1 MSIQRYRKQI
11 IFIAD
16 TIIFFFSSFFL
27 YAFISDLSRS
37 QLINLKFHLSNLL
50 YLWLCMLLFQLLFR
64 SYDSLWRYAGS
75 KEYLS
80 LLLGA
85 ALGFALYRI
94 TIPLVFPIQLPVLYL
109 VALTSMSLLGM
120 ITIRLLYRLFRRHI
134 TTGKNPRNQI
144 PLAIVGAGDA
154 GVLLL
159 RELQSNA
166 DSIYR
171 PVCFFDDDQ
180 QKVGKFILG
189 VKVAGTIEDIPHQ
202 LKDTPVREL
211 MVAIPSATDNR
222 RAEVLQICAQLDG
235 IRVRILP
242 SALTLMEHNNGPIA
256 AQLQDVRIE
265 DLLGRDPVQ
274 LDTALISSFLRGKV
288 ILVTGGGGSIGSE
301 LCRQIFKHKPR
312 QLIILDVYENNAY
325 DIQQE
330 LRQQYH
336 DISNLVVEIAS
347 VRDTQR
353 INQIFDCYRP
363 QIVFHAAA
371 HKHVPLMEHNPLQ
384 AVQNN
389 IFGTLNVVNAADRFG
404 VSKFVQ
410 ISTDKAVN
418 PTNVMGATKRFCEM
432 ILQSM
437 KGISK
442 TDFVAVRFGNVL
454 GSNGSVIPL
463 FKRQIAEGGP
473 VTVTDKRIIRYFMTI
488 PEAAQLV
495 LQAGAMAHKN
505 EVFVLDMGEP
515 MKILTLAESLIRLSG
530 YIPYQDIPIIET
542 GLRPGEKLYE
552 ELLIVTNNVQQTENK
567 KIFIERQPA
576 VSQEEM
582 TAKLTILREVLKTG
596 DPIQLRTALHMVV
609 PTFQEPEIVNSLH
622 VGDEIEPQQMQ
633 DDSTQK
639 IHAFV

>member
-1 MSIQRYRKQI
+1 MSIQHYRKQI

-27 YAFISDLSRS
+27 YAFISDFSHS
-37 QLINLKFHLSNLL
+37 QLINLKLLLSNLL
-50 YLWLCMLLFQLLFR
+50 FLWLCMLLFQLLFR

-75 KEYLS
+75 KEYLF

-85 ALGFALYRI
+85 ALGFALYR
-94 TIPLVFPIQLPVLYL
+94 TAIPLVFPTQLPFLYL

-120 ITIRLLYRLFRRHI
+120 ITIRLLYRLFRRRI
-134 TTGKNPRNQI
+134 TAGKSPKNQI
-144 PLAIVGAGDA
+144 PLAIIGAGDA

-159 RELQSNA
+159 RELQRNV
-166 DSIYR
+166 DSGYR
-171 PVCFFDDDQ
+171 PVCFFDDDPE
-180 QKVGKFILG
+180 KVGKFILG
-189 VKVAGTIEDIPHQ
+189 VKVAGTIQDIPHQ
-202 LKDTPVREL
+202 LKNTPVREL
-211 MVAIPSATDNR
+211 MVAIPSATDIR

-242 SALTLMEHNNGPIA
+242 SALTLMEHGDKSIA

-265 DLLGRDPVQ
+265 DLLGREPVQ
-274 LDTALISSFLRGKV
+274 LDTGLISSFLRGKV

-330 LRQQYH
+330 LRLQYS
-336 DISNLVVEIAS
+336 DTSNLVVEIAS

-371 HKHVPLMEHNPLQ
+371 HKHVPLMEHSPLQ

-389 IFGTLNVVNAADRFG
+389 IFGTLNVVTAADRFG

-437 KGISK
+437 KGISS

-463 FKRQIAEGGP
+463 FKRQIAAGGP

-530 YIPYQDIPIIET
+530 YIPYQDIPIVET

-576 VSQEEM
+576 VSREEM

-596 DPIQLRTALHMVV
+596 NPVQLRTALHMVV
-609 PTFQEPEIVNSLH
+609 PTFQEPEIVNSLQA
-622 VGDEIEPQQMQ
+622 GDEIAPPQMQ
-633 DDSTQK
+633 DESSQK
-639 IHAFV
+639 VHAFV